1 MSPAFFAHFAAE
13 GLGVDWGVLGTV
25 MAGVAVVTFV
35 IRGVGLLASRS
46 LPEPKSA
53 WVAKPP
59 ASSPATRTPE
69 PEAGEIT
76 PELVAI
82 LTAAAATVLGGPV
95 QLTSISLGCMAAQR
109 NWSVEGRREIYLSH
123 RIR

>member
-1 MSPAFFAHFAAE
+1 MNPAFFAHFAAE
-13 GLGVDWGVLGTV
+13 GLGINWGVLGIV

-35 IRGVGLLASRS
+35 IRGVGLLASKS

-53 WVAKPP
+53 SAGKPAAP
-59 ASSPATRTPE
+59 SPAAPKSE
-69 PEAGEIT
+69 IDSGEIT